1 MHSKLET
8 YSPKLVAHRTRQSE
22 PDNRLNMHRPLGD
35 TIHRAHGHAYLSHML
50 FSSLGHGGRG
60 WVVGPP
66 PALRRHRRHLELGH
80 RVLHPLR
87 RTADDGG
94 AHLQPCAGRR
104 GLLRTPHRQH
114 KKVSVVVVA
123 EEEEEEE
130 EKEGGREEE
139 GTLEATR
146 ISRAACPDS
155 FAMSTPMILR
165 TGSSSIARSTVVR
178 THTRSS
184 ESVGARAGWEGW
196 SARCTDRR
204 VRLEVLEVLL
214 HVVDEMGRGHARRH
228 CHGRGCLARDGD
240 GLAIDVGRGDLTPRD
255 ARLAHGERRL
265 TAADVEEERARH
277 RAPLQRLH
285 AALPWHVGH
294 AFEDRPL
301 ARALAFF
308 FVFRV
313 LRS

>member
-1 MHSKLET
+1 M
-8 YSPKLVAHRTRQSE
+8 
-22 PDNRLNMHRPLGD
+22 
-35 TIHRAHGHAYLSHML
+35 
-50 FSSLGHGGRG
+50 
-60 WVVGPP
+60 
-66 PALRRHRRHLELGH
+66 
-80 RVLHPLR
+80 
-87 RTADDGG
+87 
-94 AHLQPCAGRR
+94 
-104 GLLRTPHRQH
+104 
-114 KKVSVVVVA
+114 
-123 EEEEEEE
+123 
-130 EKEGGREEE
+130 
-139 GTLEATR
+139 
-146 ISRAACPDS
+146 
-155 FAMSTPMILR
+155 
-165 TGSSSIARSTVVR
+165 
-178 THTRSS
+178 
-184 ESVGARAGWEGW
+184 
-196 SARCTDRR
+196 
-204 VRLEVLEVLL
+204 LL

-308 FVFRV
+308 FFPR

>member
-22 PDNRLNMHRPLGD
+22 PDNRLNMHGHLGD

-178 THTRSS
+178 TRTRGAVSPL
-184 ESVGARAGWEGW
+184 ERARAGRVGARDAPIAAFASRSSKCSSTLSTRWAAATRVAIAMAAAASLATATAWRLTSGAATSRRATLASRTA
-196 SARCTDRR
+196 SAASRR
-204 VRLEVLEVLL
+204 RTWKRSELV
-214 HVVDEMGRGHARRH
+214 
-228 CHGRGCLARDGD
+228 
-240 GLAIDVGRGDLTPRD
+240 VGRRSS
-255 ARLAHGERRL
+255 AS
-265 TAADVEEERARH
+265 
-277 RAPLQRLH
+277 
-285 AALPWHVGH
+285 ALRFPGI
-294 AFEDRPL
+294 L
-301 ARALAFF
+301 G
-308 FVFRV
+308 RV
-313 LRS
+313 